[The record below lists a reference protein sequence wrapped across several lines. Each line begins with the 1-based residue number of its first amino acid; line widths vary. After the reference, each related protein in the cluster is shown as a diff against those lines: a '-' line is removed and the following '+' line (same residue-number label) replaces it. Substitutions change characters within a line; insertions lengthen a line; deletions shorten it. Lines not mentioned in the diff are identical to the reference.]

1 MGLEN
6 SQERLSPL
14 LTHFEINKDFCCLER
29 VKKNS
34 HYFMEHGCVSIDLWM
49 HDHTIDLDCADLL
62 AIKVSLIH
70 AWMPNKGTALLQSNF
85 QQ

>member
-1 MGLEN
+1 
-6 SQERLSPL
+6 
-14 LTHFEINKDFCCLER
+14 
-29 VKKNS
+29 
-34 HYFMEHGCVSIDLWM
+34 MEHGWVSIDLWM

-70 AWMPNKGTALLQSNF
+70 TWMPNKGTALLQSNF